1 MRHSAHGLGTSAPT
15 RIAIVVLL
23 GVDTVYEFL
32 GWQSSSSPTRVG
44 SQAYSLD
51 STLNPAFPTCW
62 HLICA
67 QALVPRFGSQS

>member
-15 RIAIVVLL
+15 PIAIVLL
-23 GVDTVYEFL
+23 GFDTVYEFL
-32 GWQSSSSPTRVG
+32 AGQSNSFPTRVG

-51 STLNPAFPTCW
+51 STLNPVFPTSW